1 MQDFQSFLAPAK
13 LNLFLHI
20 VGRRADGYHLL
31 QSVFVLVDLYDTV
44 HLKVR
49 DDGQIVRAKP
59 IANVSEE
66 QDLCMRAA
74 RLLQQYTNCQ
84 LGVELAVDKRIPMG
98 GGLGGGSSDAATVL
112 LALNHLWKL
121 QLTRQEL
128 MDLGLKLGADVP
140 FFIFGQ
146 NAWVEGIGEKIQPI
160 SLNLGYFVIITPQ
173 THVSTAE
180 VFSSKELTRN
190 TFPTTIAAFH
200 EDRVKKVGVN
210 GENRMKDVGA
220 GVFGNDLAAV
230 VFQKY
235 PEVAACAN
243 CLDQFVRSNDQQSAN
258 IALLSY
264 AKMSGSGASVFAE
277 FENATQA
284 EQALLAVPE
293 KLSDLAV
300 FKCVARGLSQ
310 HPLYN
315 LV

>member
-20 VGRRADGYHLL
+20 VGRRADGYHML
-31 QSVFVLVDLYDTV
+31 QSVFILVDLYDTV

-49 DDGQIVRAKP
+49 DDGRIMRAKP
-59 IANVSEE
+59 IAHVSEE
-66 QDLCMRAA
+66 QDLCVRAA
-74 RLLQQYTNCQ
+74 RLLQQRTGCQ
-84 LGVELAVDKRIPMG
+84 LGVEIAVDKRIPMG

-112 LALNHLWKL
+112 VALNHLWKL
-121 QLTRQEL
+121 QLSRQEL

-146 NAWVEGIGEKIQPI
+146 NAWVEGVGEKIQPI
-160 SLNLGYFVIITPQ
+160 SLNLGHFVIITPH

-180 VFSSKELTRN
+180 VFRSKELTRN

-200 EDRVKKVGVN
+200 EDRIRKTSVN
-210 GENRMKDVGA
+210 GESRIEKIAAEM
-220 GVFGNDLAAV
+220 FRNDLAAV

-243 CLDQFVRSNDQQSAN
+243 CLDQF
-258 IALLSY
+258 ALADSKQRVDVIRLSQ

-277 FENATQA
+277 FESATQA
-284 EQALLAVPE
+284 QQALLAVPE
-293 KLSDLAV
+293 KLSDLPV

>member
-20 VGRRADGYHLL
+20 VGRRTDGYHLL

-49 DDGQIVRAKP
+49 NDGLITRVKP
-59 IANVSEE
+59 IANVSEA
-66 QDLCMRAA
+66 QDLCIRAA
-74 RLLQQYTNCQ
+74 RLLQQHTGCQ

-112 LALNHLWKL
+112 VALNHLWKL
-121 QLTRQEL
+121 QLSRQEL

-140 FFIFGQ
+140 FFIFGE
-146 NAWVEGIGEKIQPI
+146 NAWVEGVGEEIQPI
-160 SLNLGYFVIITPQ
+160 SLNLGHFVILTPQ

-200 EDRVKKVGVN
+200 EDRINKMGVGSESRVGKVGL
-210 GENRMKDVGA
+210 E
-220 GVFGNDLAAV
+220 VFKSDLAAV

-235 PEVAACAN
+235 PEVAACAD
-243 CLDQFVRSNDQQSAN
+243 CLDRFAQSNSLESIDVAQG
-258 IALLSY
+258 SY

-284 EQALLAVPE
+284 QQALLAIPE
-293 KLSDLAV
+293 KLSGLPV

>member
-1 MQDFQSFLAPAK
+1 
-13 LNLFLHI
+13 
-20 VGRRADGYHLL
+20 
-31 QSVFVLVDLYDTV
+31 V

-49 DDGQIVRAKP
+49 DDGLVTRAKP

-66 QDLCMRAA
+66 QDLCIRAA
-74 RLLQQYTNCQ
+74 RLLQQHTGCK
-84 LGVELAVDKRIPMG
+84 LGVEMAVDKRIPMG

-112 LALNHLWKL
+112 VALNHLWKL
-121 QLTRQEL
+121 QLSRREL

-146 NAWVEGIGEKIQPI
+146 NAWVEGVGEKIQPI
-160 SLNLGYFVIITPQ
+160 PLNLGHFVILTPQ

-200 EDRVKKVGVN
+200 EDRINKMSASSESRVGKVVA
-210 GENRMKDVGA
+210 EMFK
-220 GVFGNDLAAV
+220 NDLAAV
-230 VFQKY
+230 VYQKY
-235 PEVAACAN
+235 PEVASCAD
-243 CLDQFVRSNDQQSAN
+243 CLDQFERSKSQEDVKTTK
-258 IALLSY
+258 LSY
-264 AKMSGSGASVFAE
+264 SKMSGSGASVFAE

-284 EQALLAVPE
+284 QQALLAMPE
-293 KLSDLAV
+293 KLSELPV
-300 FKCVARGLSQ
+300 FKCVVRGLSQ